1 MIKGGIK
8 EKALITIVF
17 DMSGSMT
24 KGKKSV
30 VRNVVKSLMLDAALN
45 EDRMCFISVHGRFAR
60 KIFDFTNNISEAEE
74 AIEKEG
80 FGGTTP
86 LASGIF
92 LGMTVLENELRK
104 SDDEFEPLFII
115 CSDGDSNVP
124 IGIGAN
130 IKRELDIKLRTLRN
144 AEHIHKVFIDISE
157 DGSQDARDLSVKS
170 AGKYFHSGGME
181 ENKIY
186 QIIKRERDQITRRF

>member
-1 MIKGGIK
+1 MIKGGVR

-17 DMSGSMT
+17 DMSGSMI

-30 VRNVVKSLMLDAALN
+30 VKNVVKSLMLDAALN
-45 EDRMCFISVHGRFAR
+45 DDKMCFISVHGRFAR
-60 KIFDFTNNISEAEE
+60 KIFDFTNNITEAE
-74 AIEKEG
+74 ATIEKEN

-92 LGMTVLENELRK
+92 LGMNVLENEMRK
-104 SDDEFEPLFII
+104 SEDEYEPLFVI
-115 CSDGDSNVP
+115 CSDGESNVP

-130 IKRELDIKLRTLRN
+130 IKRELDIKLHTLRN
-144 AEHIHKVFIDISE
+144 AEHIHKIFIDISE
-157 DGSQDARDLSVKS
+157 DGSQNARDLSHKS
-170 AGKYFHSGGME
+170 DAKYLHSGGVE

-186 QIIKRERDQITRRF
+186 QIIKNERDEITRRF